1 MNRGTIVHI
10 HVRTALFTAT
20 VLGVLAG
27 PSAGRPAAAPAPSS
41 PARSAGSAGG
51 TTIARVGQ
59 LTIGS
64 EELDLRERQ
73 AHQLY
78 RDRNHADLAPELGPL
93 VRRQVL
99 ENLIRQRLLILEARR
114 GGIRVGDDEAEA
126 QLKLDPAFQ
135 QNGIFNEA
143 KYLAVKSGNPDG
155 FAMALAAARDA
166 ITARK
171 ASERMDRETRPD
183 RVVIRAQVERELKRV
198 TIDYLA
204 LRRRDFEGDYP
215 EPREADVLAAYAAHP
230 ERYPRAEEVRLSVV
244 LFNRP
249 AASDSVG
256 ATEAGYRAW
265 EQRMRAR
272 ADSAM
277 GALRRGERFDR
288 LALLNGGLKQATLR
302 RDRMPNLWR
311 GTPRDVAAAFAA
323 SPGTVLPD
331 PVRTAPG
338 WGLVRVDT
346 VLPTRIAPL
355 REVSPEIRAR
365 LRAEARSRLD
375 EQALAQIYAASRD
388 SLRGPGYRVRYA
400 LADTASF
407 RAGEPTAQ
415 DLDRYYHAHLAD
427 YSTYERSS
435 GEVVE
440 TPFVEVRDEIRRRW
454 SRERS
459 RDLAHTASERLRDA
473 WTAGRRDPALEKSMT
488 LVRDLGVVP
497 VGGDPD
503 TGRAGGALA
512 TALKFRSGEPG
523 IWSTPTEGGF
533 LVVDLGPTVA
543 DYLPAPA
550 QANTRLQSML
560 VAVRTAQDE
569 RAARGMYEA
578 DSSSFRSP
586 PVVDFSRLLIEPPG
600 IMGVELSHDEVER
613 YYRSHFDAYSVEELA
628 RVRHI
633 LIATSGAGAL
643 PDAEARAKAEGILA
657 RVRAGED
664 FTSLAA
670 EFSDDPATKLSG
682 GDVGVFRRGQMREAF
697 ERAAFEMRPGDIAG
711 PVRTEVGYHILE
723 CLEHLP
729 PIVPPLVE
737 VYSNVA
743 FDCAQEK
750 ALRIAGERADSLL
763 RTLRSVAQAKAVAAK
778 NHLSILVTEHEVGRL
793 AGFDNKLRPYI
804 IKIDALKPGVLY
816 PGTQLYEGLGYVIS
830 WVDTIIPSRRLTWDE
845 GHDMIVDQYR
855 YDRALRALKSKR
867 GELDSLATAGWS
879 FDSLCTLWGGGE
891 RMREAVRGEELRGMG
906 GRALLDSL
914 AFGSVN
920 PPVLEVGH
928 PTDWIE
934 FPGGPARL
942 RLAERLA
949 PDVDELDRRTE
960 KRAQLVLWRNLNAY
974 FDRLKARYPV
984 EILDGELRATAL
996 LEPTES

>member
-1 MNRGTIVHI
+1 LRIR
-10 HVRTALFTAT
+10 VRTALFAVT
-20 VLGVLAG
+20 VLGVLAR
-27 PSAGRPAAAPAPSS
+27 PSAGRPAVASAPSS
-41 PARSAGSAGG
+41 PTRPAGSAGG
-51 TTIARVGQ
+51 TPVARVGQ

-64 EELDLRERQ
+64 DELDLRERQ

-78 RDRNHADLAPELGPL
+78 RDRNHADMAPELLPL
-93 VRRQVL
+93 VRRQIL
-99 ENLIRQRLLILEARR
+99 ENLIRQRLLVLEARR
-114 GGIRVGDDEAEA
+114 GGIRVSDDEAEA

-135 QNGIFNEA
+135 QNGVFNEA

-155 FAMALAAARDA
+155 FAKALAASRDA
-166 ITARK
+166 IAARK

-183 RVVIRAQVERELKRV
+183 RAVIRTQVERELKLV

-204 LRRRDFEGDYP
+204 LRRRDFEGDAP
-215 EPREADVLAAYAAHP
+215 EPREADLLAAYAAHP
-230 ERYPRAEEVRLSVV
+230 ERYRRPEEVRLSVV
-244 LFNRP
+244 LFSRP

-288 LALLNGGLKQATLR
+288 LGLLNGGVKQATLR
-302 RDRMPNLWR
+302 RDRIPDLWR

-323 SPGTVLPD
+323 SPGTVLPN

-346 VLPTRIAPL
+346 VLPARIAPL
-355 REVSPEIRAR
+355 REVSPEIRAA
-365 LRAEARSRLD
+365 LRAEARSRFD
-375 EQALAQIYAASRD
+375 EQALAQIYASMRD
-388 SLRGPGYRVRYA
+388 SLRGPGHRVRYA

-415 DLDRYYHAHLAD
+415 DLDRYYRAHLAD
-427 YSTYERSS
+427 YSTYDRGT
-435 GEVVE
+435 GEVVS
-440 TPFVEVRDEIRRRW
+440 TPFVAVREEIRRLW
-454 SRERS
+454 SRDRS
-459 RDLAHTASERLRDA
+459 RDLARTASERLRDA
-473 WTAGRRDPALEKSMT
+473 WAAGRRDPALEKSMT
-488 LVRDLGVVP
+488 LVRDLGLVP
-497 VGGDPD
+497 AGGDPD

-512 TALKFRSGEPG
+512 TALTSRSGEPG
-523 IWSTPTEGGF
+523 VWSTPTEGGF
-533 LVVDLGPTVA
+533 LVVELGPTVA
-543 DYLPAPA
+543 DYLPTPA
-550 QANTRLQSML
+550 QARTRLQSML
-560 VAVRTAQDE
+560 VAVRVTQDE
-569 RAARGMYEA
+569 RAARRMYEA
-578 DSSSFRSP
+578 DSSFRSP
-586 PVVDFSRLLIEPPG
+586 PVVEFSRLLIEVPDL
-600 IMGVELSHDEVER
+600 MTVELSHDEVER
-613 YYRSHFDAYSVEELA
+613 YFRSHLNVYSMEELTH
-628 RVRHI
+628 VRHI
-633 LIATSGAGAL
+633 LIATSGPGAL

-664 FTSLAA
+664 FASLAA

-729 PIVPPLVE
+729 PVVPPLVQ
-737 VYSNVA
+737 VYANVA

-750 ALRIAGERADSLL
+750 AIRIAGERADSLL

-778 NHLSILVTEHEVGRL
+778 NHLSILAAEHEVGRL
-793 AGFDNKLRPYI
+793 SGFDNKMLPYI
-804 IKIDALKPGVLY
+804 LKIDALKPGVLY

-830 WVDTIIPSRRLTWDE
+830 WVDTIIASRRLTWEE
-845 GHDMIVDQYR
+845 GRDRIVDRYR
-855 YDRALRALKSKR
+855 NDRALRALKSKR
-867 GELDSLATAGWS
+867 AELDSMATAGWS
-879 FDSLCTLWGGGE
+879 FDSLCTLWGGGAQ
-891 RMREAVRGEELRGMG
+891 MREAERGDELRGMG

-914 AFGSVN
+914 AFGGAN
-920 PPVLEVGH
+920 PPVLEVGRA
-928 PTDWIE
+928 TDWIE

-949 PDVDELDRRTE
+949 PDADELDRRTE
-960 KRAQLVLWRNLNAY
+960 KRVQLVLWRNLNAY
-974 FDRLKARYPV
+974 FGRLKARYPV

>member
-1 MNRGTIVHI
+1 MKRGTIVRI
-10 HVRTALFTAT
+10 RIRTALVAVT
-20 VLGVLAG
+20 VLAVLAG
-27 PSAGRPAAAPAPSS
+27 PIGGRPAAAPTPSS
-41 PARSAGSAGG
+41 PTRSPGSAGG
-51 TTIARVGQ
+51 TTVARVGQ

-64 EELDLRERQ
+64 EELDQRERQ

-78 RDRNHADLAPELGPL
+78 RDRTHVDMAPELRPL

-99 ENLIRQRLLILEARR
+99 ENLIRQRLLTLEARR
-114 GGIRVGDDEAEA
+114 GGITVSDDEAEA

-135 QNGIFNEA
+135 TNGIFNEA
-143 KYLAVKSGNPDG
+143 KYLAAKSRNPEA
-155 FAMALAAARDA
+155 FAKALAAQRDA
-166 ITARK
+166 IAARK
-171 ASERMDRETRPD
+171 VSERMDRETHPD
-183 RVVIRAQVERELKRV
+183 QAAIRAQVERELKRV

-204 LRRRDFEGDYP
+204 LRRRDFAGDYP
-215 EPREADVLAAYAAHP
+215 EPREADVVAAYAAHP
-230 ERYPRAEEVRLSVV
+230 ERYRRPEEARLSVA

-249 AASDSVG
+249 AASDSAG
-256 ATEAGYRAW
+256 ATDAGYRAW

-277 GALRRGERFDR
+277 AALRRGERFER
-288 LALLNGGLKQATLR
+288 LALLNGGVKLATLR
-302 RDRMPNLWR
+302 RDRMPDLWR
-311 GTPRDVAAAFAA
+311 GTARDVAAAFAS
-323 SPGTVLPD
+323 SPGTVLAD
-331 PVRTAPG
+331 PVRVAPG

-355 REVSPEIRAR
+355 REVSHEIRAR

-375 EQALAQIYAASRD
+375 EQALAQIYTAVRD

-400 LADTASF
+400 LADTTSF

-427 YSTYERSS
+427 YSRYERST

-440 TPFVEVRDEIRRRW
+440 TPLAEVKDEVRRRW
-454 SRERS
+454 SRDRS
-459 RDLAHTASERLRDA
+459 RDLARTASERLRDA
-473 WTAGRRDPALEKSMT
+473 WTAGRRDAALEKSMT

-503 TGRAGGALA
+503 TGRAGAALA
-512 TALKFRSGEPG
+512 TALGLRNGEPG
-523 IWSTPTEGGF
+523 VWSTPAEGGF

-543 DYLPAPA
+543 GYLPTPA

-560 VAVRTAQDE
+560 VAVRTTQDE
-569 RAARGMYEA
+569 RAARRMYDS

-586 PVVDFSRLLIEPPG
+586 PVVEFSRLLIEIPD
-600 IMGVELSHDEVER
+600 IMSVELSHDEVER
-613 YYRSHFDAYSVEELA
+613 YFRSHLDVYSPEELA
-628 RVRHI
+628 HVRHI

-657 RVRAGED
+657 RARAGED
-664 FTSLAA
+664 FATLAA
-670 EFSDDPATKLSG
+670 QFSDDPATKLNG

-697 ERAAFEMRPGDIAG
+697 ERAAFGMRPGDIAG

-729 PIVPPLVE
+729 PVIPPLVE
-737 VYSNVA
+737 VYANVA
-743 FDCAQEK
+743 FDCAKEK
-750 ALRIAGERADSLL
+750 SLRIAGERADSLL
-763 RTLRSVAQAKAVAAK
+763 RTLRSVAQAKTVAAK
-778 NHLSILVTEHEVGRL
+778 HHLTILATEHEVGRL
-793 AGFDNKLRPYI
+793 GGFDTKLRPYI
-804 IKIDALKPGVLY
+804 QKIDALKPGVLY
-816 PGTQLYEGLGYVIS
+816 PGTQFYEGLGYVIS

-855 YDRALRALKSKR
+855 NDRALRALKSKR
-867 GELDSLATAGWS
+867 AELDSMTVAGWS

-891 RMREAVRGEELRGMG
+891 RMREAARGEELRGMG

-914 AFGSVN
+914 AFGSTS
-920 PPVLEVGH
+920 PPVLEEGRA
-928 PTDWIE
+928 TDWIE

-942 RLAERLA
+942 RLVERLA
-949 PDVDELDRRTE
+949 PDVDEVDRRTE
-960 KRAQLVLWRNLNAY
+960 KRVQLVLYRNLNSY

-996 LEPTES
+996 VEPTES